1 MTKFLSLEGLK
12 TLITKLKSYFAA
24 KNEAIKSITGSGNK
38 TLTYTR
44 ADGSSGTINY
54 QDTTYGTGNT
64 STAGLTKLYTS
75 LGGQT
80 DGAPTNSLLNS
91 QVSALN
97 TAIGKKADKA
107 ALDAAYGEINID
119 NIDSLCTADDM
130 LQGKPACYTVLYTL
144 TTSNG
149 TVTVKVGVLWVYSDN
164 LRHVVMQVLNTN
176 FVPDDDG
183 TFSSHTHNHDMHE
196 YSRIYCYDSNAA
208 SHAGVAVKTWTQW
221 QEVGGKGIVDLITN
235 VALAKQN
242 KLTAGQGIKIVDNTI
257 SVQVDSTLFVVVTS
271 LPDAPASGNEG
282 KIHLVPLSKTSTNNK
297 YAEYIWRGTTDKW
310 EQLGTISSKMDL
322 SDYSTT
328 EQVKALIKT
337 ETDARTAA
345 ETALGNRI
353 SALEGDEDVF
363 QGTAG
368 NVTSITTD
376 FTGYWLATNDE
387 HCVLKCS
394 GGGSPVQVPTIGTFL
409 FYDTPTGDWY
419 IVDTGKST
427 TKVQTS
433 ITDSEITALFS

>member
-1 MTKFLSLEGLK
+1 MTKFLSLEGLT
-12 TLITKLKSYFAA
+12 TLIAKLKSYFAA
-24 KNEAIKSITGSGNK
+24 KSEAIKNITGSGNK

-44 ADGSSGTINY
+44 ADGSTGTINY

-64 STAGLTKLYTS
+64 STAGITKLYTS
-75 LGGQT
+75 LGTQS

-97 TAIGKKADKA
+97 TAIGKKQD
-107 ALDAAYGEINID
+107 
-119 NIDSLCTADDM
+119 
-130 LQGKPACYTVLYTL
+130 
-144 TTSNG
+144 
-149 TVTVKVGVLWVYSDN
+149 
-164 LRHVVMQVLNTN
+164 
-176 FVPDDDG
+176 
-183 TFSSHTHNHDMHE
+183 
-196 YSRIYCYDSNAA
+196 
-208 SHAGVAVKTWTQW
+208 
-221 QEVGGKGIVDLITN
+221 
-235 VALAKQN
+235 
-242 KLTAGQGIKIVDNTI
+242 KLTAGQGIKIAGNTI

-282 KIHLVPLSKTSTNNK
+282 KIHLVQLSKTSTNNK
-297 YAEYIWRGTTDKW
+297 YAEYIWRGNTDKW

-328 EQVKALIKT
+328 EQVKALVKA

-345 ETALGNRI
+345 DTAETNARTAADTALGKRI

-368 NVTSITTD
+368 DAASIPTE
-376 FTGYWLATNDE
+376 FKGYWLSTNGE
-387 HCVLKCS
+387 HFVFKCS
-394 GGGSPVQVPTIGTFL
+394 GGAGGSTVQVPTIGTFL

-433 ITDSEITALFS
+433 ITTSEINALF

>member
-1 MTKFLSLEGLK
+1 MTKFLSLEGLT
-12 TLITKLKSYFAA
+12 TLIAKIKSYFAA
-24 KNEAIKSITGSGNK
+24 KNEAIKAITGSGNRVIS
-38 TLTYTR
+38 YIR
-44 ADGSSGTINY
+44 ADNTTGSFNY

-64 STAGLTKLYTS
+64 STAGITKLYTS
-75 LGGQT
+75 LGTQS

-97 TAIGKKADKA
+97 TAIGKKQD
-107 ALDAAYGEINID
+107 
-119 NIDSLCTADDM
+119 
-130 LQGKPACYTVLYTL
+130 
-144 TTSNG
+144 
-149 TVTVKVGVLWVYSDN
+149 
-164 LRHVVMQVLNTN
+164 
-176 FVPDDDG
+176 
-183 TFSSHTHNHDMHE
+183 
-196 YSRIYCYDSNAA
+196 
-208 SHAGVAVKTWTQW
+208 
-221 QEVGGKGIVDLITN
+221 
-235 VALAKQN
+235 
-242 KLTAGQGIKIVDNTI
+242 KLTAGQGIKIAGNTI

-328 EQVKALIKT
+328 EQVKALVKT

-345 ETALGNRI
+345 DTAETNARTAADTALGNRI

-363 QGTAG
+363 AG
-368 NVTSITTD
+368 ATGDVTSITTD
-376 FTGYWLATNDE
+376 FTGYFLNAST
-387 HCVLKCS
+387 HGVLKVTN
-394 GGGSPVQVPTIGTFL
+394 GNIRAVPTIGPFL
-409 FYDTPTGDWY
+409 FNDTATGDWY

-433 ITDSEITALFS
+433 ITTAEINALF

>member
-24 KNEAIKSITGSGNK
+24 KGEAIKSITGSGNR
-38 TLTYTR
+38 TISYLR
-44 ADGSSGTINY
+44 ADNTQGSFSY

-75 LGGQT
+75 LGTQT
-80 DGAPTNSLLNS
+80 DGAPTNKLLNE

-271 LPDAPASGNEG
+271 LPDAPGEGNEG

-297 YAEYIWRGTTDKW
+297 YAEYIWRGKTDKW

-345 ETALGNRI
+345 DTALGNRI

-363 QGTAG
+363 AG
-368 NVTSITTD
+368 ATGDVTSLTTD
-376 FTGYWLATNDE
+376 FRGYFLNASTHEVLKATNGAPE
-387 HCVLKCS
+387 T
-394 GGGSPVQVPTIGTFL
+394 VPTIGTFL
-409 FYDTPTGDWY
+409 FYDTATGDWY
-419 IVDTGKST
+419 IVDTGQST

>member
-24 KNEAIKSITGSGNK
+24 KNEAIKNITGSGNN

-44 ADGSSGTINY
+44 ADGSTGTISY

-64 STAGLTKLYTS
+64 SAAGITKLYTS
-75 LGGQT
+75 LGTQS

-97 TAIGKKADKA
+97 TAIGKKQD
-107 ALDAAYGEINID
+107 
-119 NIDSLCTADDM
+119 
-130 LQGKPACYTVLYTL
+130 
-144 TTSNG
+144 
-149 TVTVKVGVLWVYSDN
+149 
-164 LRHVVMQVLNTN
+164 
-176 FVPDDDG
+176 
-183 TFSSHTHNHDMHE
+183 
-196 YSRIYCYDSNAA
+196 
-208 SHAGVAVKTWTQW
+208 
-221 QEVGGKGIVDLITN
+221 
-235 VALAKQN
+235 
-242 KLTAGQGIKIVDNTI
+242 KLTAGQGIKIAGNTI

-282 KIHLVPLSKTSTNNK
+282 KIHLVQLSKTATNNK

-328 EQVKALIKT
+328 EQVTALVKA
-337 ETDARTAA
+337 ETNARTAA

-368 NVTSITTD
+368 DASAIPQS
-376 FTGYWLATNDE
+376 FRGYWLSTNDE
-387 HCVLKCS
+387 HCVYNVLD
-394 GGGSPVQVPTIGTFL
+394 GQGHTVQVPTIGTFL

-433 ITDSEITALFS
+433 ITTAEINALFS

>member
-12 TLITKLKSYFAA
+12 TLIAKLKSYFAA

-38 TLTYTR
+38 TLTFTR
-44 ADGSSGTINY
+44 ADGTTGTINY
-54 QDTTYGTGNT
+54 QDTTYSTGNT

-80 DGAPTNSLLNS
+80 DGAPTNSLLNA

-130 LQGKPACYTVLYTL
+130 LQGKPACYTVLDTL

-176 FVPDDDG
+176 FVLDDDG
-183 TFSSHTHNHDMHE
+183 TISGNMHNHDMHE

-257 SVQVDSTLFVVVTS
+257 SVQVDSTLFVVVAS
-271 LPDAPASGNEG
+271 LPSTPASGNEG
-282 KIHLVPLSKTSTNNK
+282 KIHLVPLGKTSSNNK
-297 YAEYIWRGTTDKW
+297 YAEYVWRGTTDKW

-328 EQVKALIKT
+328 EQVKALIKS

-345 ETALGNRI
+345 DTALGNRI
-353 SALEGDEDVF
+353 ATLEGDEDVF
-363 QGTAG
+363 AG
-368 NVTSITTD
+368 KVGPSTSMTTSYS
-376 FTGYWLATNDE
+376 GYWLATDKHKVCKVTSE
-387 HCVLKCS
+387 SPDWLATR
-394 GGGSPVQVPTIGTFL
+394 GSFL
-409 FYDTPTGDWY
+409 FNDTATGDWY
-419 IVDTGKST
+419 IVDTDKST

>member
-12 TLITKLKSYFAA
+12 TLIAKLKNYFAA
-24 KNEAIKSITGSGNK
+24 KGEAIKSITGSGNRVIS
-38 TLTYTR
+38 YIR
-44 ADGSSGTINY
+44 ADNTTGSFNY

-64 STAGLTKLYTS
+64 STAGITKLYTS
-75 LGGQT
+75 LGTQS

-97 TAIGKKADKA
+97 TAIGKKQD
-107 ALDAAYGEINID
+107 
-119 NIDSLCTADDM
+119 
-130 LQGKPACYTVLYTL
+130 
-144 TTSNG
+144 
-149 TVTVKVGVLWVYSDN
+149 
-164 LRHVVMQVLNTN
+164 
-176 FVPDDDG
+176 
-183 TFSSHTHNHDMHE
+183 
-196 YSRIYCYDSNAA
+196 
-208 SHAGVAVKTWTQW
+208 
-221 QEVGGKGIVDLITN
+221 
-235 VALAKQN
+235 
-242 KLTAGQGIKIVDNTI
+242 KLTAGQGIKIAGNTI

-345 ETALGNRI
+345 DTAEANARTAADTALGNRI

-363 QGTAG
+363 AG
-368 NVTSITTD
+368 ATGDVTSITTD
-376 FTGYWLATNDE
+376 STGYFLNAST
-387 HCVLKCS
+387 HGVLKVTN
-394 GGGSPVQVPTIGTFL
+394 GNIRAVPTIGPFL
-409 FYDTPTGDWY
+409 FNDTATGDWY

-433 ITDSEITALFS
+433 ITTAEINALF

>member
-24 KNEAIKSITGSGNK
+24 KGEAIKSITGSGNR
-38 TLTYTR
+38 TISYLR
-44 ADGSSGTINY
+44 ADNTQGSFSY

-75 LGGQT
+75 LGTQT
-80 DGAPTNSLLNS
+80 DGAPTNKLLNE

-196 YSRIYCYDSNAA
+196 YTRIYCYDSNAA
-208 SHAGVAVKTWTQW
+208 KNAGVAVKTWTQW
-221 QEVGGKGIVDLITN
+221 KEVGGSMILQAIEN
-235 VALAKQN
+235 LNANKQN

-271 LPDAPASGNEG
+271 LPDAPGEGNEG

-297 YAEYIWRGTTDKW
+297 YAEYIWRGKTDKW

-345 ETALGNRI
+345 DTALGNRI

-363 QGTAG
+363 AG
-368 NVTSITTD
+368 ATGDVTSLTTD
-376 FTGYWLATNDE
+376 FRGYFLNASTHKVLKATNGAPE
-387 HCVLKCS
+387 T
-394 GGGSPVQVPTIGTFL
+394 VPTIGTFL
-409 FYDTPTGDWY
+409 FYDTATGDWY